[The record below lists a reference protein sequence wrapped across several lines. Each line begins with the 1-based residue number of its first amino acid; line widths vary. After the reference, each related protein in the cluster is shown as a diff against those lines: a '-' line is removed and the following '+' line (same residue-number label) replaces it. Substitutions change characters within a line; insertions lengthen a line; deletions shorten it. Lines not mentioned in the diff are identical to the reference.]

1 MRELEGRVAVVTGA
15 ASGIGEALAHELARR
30 GARLL
35 LLDVAEERLAQ
46 VARGLGATAMPCD
59 VRSNEDVRAAAD
71 RVAGWDDPPALLFVN
86 AGVASVG
93 PALTAPE
100 DDVRWVFDVNVL
112 GTMRVARAFAPA
124 MMEAGSGGICFT
136 ASVAG
141 LLGAPGMP
149 VYSASKHAVVGFADA
164 LRVELLASGV
174 TVTTLCPGFVRT
186 GLHAATRYHE
196 AGFARFLEAAPD
208 WLALRPEGV
217 ARAAVDATLEGS
229 PQLAM
234 GWERHAVGFSRR
246 WPRLYARAA
255 SALGRRLGLVSG
267 R

>member
-1 MRELEGRVAVVTGA
+1 MHGG
-15 ASGIGEALAHELARR
+15 S
-30 GARLL
+30 
-35 LLDVAEERLAQ
+35 
-46 VARGLGATAMPCD
+46 AMP
-59 VRSNEDVRAAAD
+59 RPSRK
-71 RVAGWDDPPALLFVN
+71 
-86 AGVASVG
+86 
-93 PALTAPE
+93 
-100 DDVRWVFDVNVL
+100 
-112 GTMRVARAFAPA
+112 VARAFAPA

-255 SALGRRLGLVSG
+255 SALGRRLGLGSG